1 METASLRSSTPTHC
15 SSASASRS
23 PRTPV
28 ATRTSRSAGTAA
40 PAWKAACFR
49 MRKGDNVK
57 LSGNPDRL
65 RGGRQGPRTFGVQGH
80 ERRVL
85 KGYRFRR
92 SLASDPAFLSAPRG
106 TFRRR
111 GRYEGKKSSV
121 AETPLF
127 HREAADYLLWNYM
140 DYL

>member
-1 METASLRSSTPTHC
+1 METASLRSSSALTICP
-15 SSASASRS
+15 SASASRS

-65 RGGRQGPRTFGVQGH
+65 HGGRQGRGPSVF
-80 ERRVL
+80 RVL
-85 KGYRFRR
+85 SAVLLKTPGSEGPWLLIPPPY
-92 SLASDPAFLSAPRG
+92 SDPRE
-106 TFRRR
+106 TFRRPR
-111 GRYEGKKSSV
+111 RYKESSV
-121 AETPLF
+121 AEAPLF